1 MTLRTASALAALAA
15 TLLVAGCGG
24 SDNDSSEQAASAPT
38 TAPAYDYGTAP
49 SEATPEAVASG
60 DSATIKAVAGD
71 LGPMLVDA
79 EGRSLYLWEA
89 DQDSQSTCDGP
100 CAEAWPPVTTIG
112 EPKAGDG
119 ADASLLG
126 TSKRADGTLGVTYD
140 GHPLYYFSGDSA
152 AGDANGQGSDGFGA
166 TWSVVSPAGDAI
178 AE

>member
-1 MTLRTASALAALAA
+1 MTLRTASALAAVAA

-24 SDNDSSEQAASAPT
+24 SDNDSTEQAASAPT
-38 TAPAYDYGTAP
+38 TA
-49 SEATPEAVASG
+49 
-60 DSATIKAVAGD
+60 VAGD
-71 LGPMLVDA
+71 LGRMLVDA
-79 EGRSLYLWEA
+79 EGRTLYVWAA
-89 DQDSQSTCDGP
+89 DQGAQSTCDGP
-100 CAEAWPPVTTIG
+100 CAEAWPPVTTVG

-119 ADASLLG
+119 ADASLLA

-140 GHPLYYFSGDSA
+140 GHPLYYFAGDSA